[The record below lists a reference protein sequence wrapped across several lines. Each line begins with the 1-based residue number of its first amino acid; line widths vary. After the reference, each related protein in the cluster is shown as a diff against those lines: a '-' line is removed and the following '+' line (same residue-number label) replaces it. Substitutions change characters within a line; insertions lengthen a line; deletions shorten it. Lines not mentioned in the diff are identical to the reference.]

1 MKDVIDP
8 IFNEWLEEHGEP
20 DKTEKFINGFRSEVV
35 KWNAIDVITEERK
48 ASFEAGFKTA
58 VRLLVG

>member
-1 MKDVIDP
+1 MKDIIEP

-20 DKTEKFINGFRSEVV
+20 DKTENFAKIFNSEVV
-35 KWNAIDVITEERK
+35 KWDFYEVLTEERK
-48 ASFEAGFKTA
+48 ESFTAGFKTA